1 MLKEFEK
8 SVPPRPP
15 DLQLQVK
22 FGEPIAAAIE
32 NEDEWELVRRL
43 SELRN
48 LVFAVS
54 QQLSYIQQ
62 SEIAT
67 KSFSEL
73 LDQLSAR
80 EAFHAPFLANAETK
94 AFLDQTHRLMGSSE
108 ARKMLSA
115 SISLHGIKPDE
126 LNMPLLT
133 FFCCTRA
140 EQLLNGIGYHPQ
152 RENTAGGN
160 AYYLHNS
167 SCWKFKLHFDV
178 ALRRGETVTDRQL
191 WSASIQEAMKLPARE
206 FLFLVQFCD
215 KQGLERETLQLQF
228 AELARGLDKEWPW
241 AEQIQLILVEINELK
256 SLDSGIQSFIQ
267 RQIVRE
273 FQHTFVA
280 QPPPSA
286 FPERNDAE
294 YPDPIDF
301 RKYRLRIRITPD
313 NTEYWRFGL
322 RFLPNNTRPA
332 RNQQRHVNREI
343 GDVVACIGEADK
355 MFEGKHEWRNPTQ
368 LDFSWHNTEPLPA
381 NSHSRLAYDKL
392 PVTIDYLY
400 DPTEDKG
407 MVTVTLSDS
416 SRFIQR
422 EFDMKPYKA
431 VLLAA
436 WCEDRQFR
444 LVTDITLKRY
454 VR

>member
-15 DLQLQVK
+15 KLQLQVK
-22 FGEPIAAAIE
+22 FGEPFGTAVE
-32 NEDEWELVRRL
+32 TEEEWELVRRV

-48 LVFAVS
+48 LVFAVCL
-54 QQLSYIQQ
+54 QLSYIQQ

-67 KSFSEL
+67 KNFSEL

-80 EAFHAPFLANAETK
+80 EAFHASSLLTAEAKT
-94 AFLDQTHRLMGSSE
+94 FLDQIHRLMGSSE

-126 LNMPLLT
+126 FYMPLLT

-140 EQLLNGIGYHPQ
+140 EQVLDGSGYRPQ
-152 RENTAGGN
+152 RENAAGES

-167 SCWKFKLHFDV
+167 SCWKSKLHFAV

-215 KQGLERETLQLQF
+215 KQGHERETLQLQF
-228 AELARGLDKEWPW
+228 AELARSLDKEWPW
-241 AEQIQLILVEINELK
+241 AEQIQLILVEINELN
-256 SLDSGIQSFIQ
+256 SLDSGIQTFIQ

-273 FQHTFVA
+273 FQHTFMA
-280 QPPPSA
+280 QPPPST
-286 FPERNDAE
+286 FPERNDSE
-294 YPDPIDF
+294 YPEPIDF
-301 RKYRLRIRITPD
+301 RKYRLSIRITPD
-313 NTEYWRFGL
+313 NTKYWRFGL
-322 RFLPNNTRPA
+322 RFLPDNTRPA
-332 RNQQRHVNREI
+332 RNQQRHSNREI
-343 GDVVACIGEADK
+343 GDVVVCIGEADK
-355 MFEGKHEWRNPTQ
+355 MNNGKHEWRNPTQ
-368 LDFSWHNTEPLPA
+368 LDLSWHNIEPLPA
-381 NSHSRLAYDKL
+381 SSHSRLAYDKL

-416 SRFIQR
+416 SRVIQR

-436 WCEDRQFR
+436 WCEDRHFR

-454 VR
+454 AR

>member
-1 MLKEFEK
+1 MCL
-8 SVPPRPP
+8 
-15 DLQLQVK
+15 
-22 FGEPIAAAIE
+22 
-32 NEDEWELVRRL
+32 
-43 SELRN
+43 
-48 LVFAVS
+48 
-54 QQLSYIQQ
+54 QLSYIQQ
-62 SEIAT
+62 SEIGT
-67 KSFSEL
+67 KNFSEL

-80 EAFHAPFLANAETK
+80 DAFHAPFLGNPEAK
-94 AFLDQTHRLMGSSE
+94 AFLDQAQRLMGSQE
-108 ARKMLSA
+108 ARKVLSA

-140 EQLLNGIGYHPQ
+140 EQLLHGSGYRLQ
-152 RENTAGGN
+152 RENATSGSI
-160 AYYLHNS
+160 YYLHTS
-167 SCWKFKLHFDV
+167 SCWKSKLHFAV

-191 WSASIQEAMKLPARE
+191 WSASIQEAMKLPSRE

-228 AELARGLDKEWPW
+228 AELARGLDQEWPW

-256 SLDSGIQSFIQ
+256 GLDGGIQTFIQ

-273 FQHTFVA
+273 FQHIFVA

-313 NTEYWRFGL
+313 DTEYWRFGL
-322 RFLPNNTRPA
+322 RFLPDNTRPT
-332 RNQQRHVNREI
+332 RNQQRHANRGI

-355 MFEGKHEWRNPTQ
+355 MNDGKHQWRNPTQ
-368 LDFSWHNTEPLPA
+368 LDLSWHNTKPLPA
-381 NSHSRLAYDKL
+381 NSHTRLSYDKM
-392 PVTIDYLY
+392 PITIDYLY
-400 DPTEDKG
+400 DPIEDKG
-407 MVTVTLSDS
+407 MVSVTLSDS
-416 SRFIQR
+416 SLVIER

-444 LVTDITLKRY
+444 LVADITLKRY